1 MVNIGGRSKGC
12 SGCRRRRIKCDENR
26 PTCMRC
32 QKAGL
37 KCDGPKDFTF
47 VDATIVA
54 SRRRPKQTQGLPSP
68 TPSIASSEASVS
80 VRSMTPPIRMLG
92 DPQEICIMFT
102 RSHLAQGGPVDI
114 TLQELQSKDLPL
126 LETNSATAC
135 RTAHLRT
142 VQSFATIFFGTKH
155 KQPEITQRG
164 YIQHGA
170 TLQQLNRAL
179 TEPHCYRYDEIIQS
193 VMTLAI
199 QETLVPSGAN
209 LFMKHMQ
216 GLEKLLALR
225 DPDLYSPPSTVSLY
239 KCLRH
244 MLLFASLIGGTP
256 SILARPDWK
265 EMFHRHCANDKEEQ
279 EQQLYDFLADCSVLA
294 SKRDALLKETTRSDG
309 VTSDFDEVQR
319 DALHL
324 GDQLR
329 AWRAEW
335 AIDPTN
341 AYVEIS
347 SSSVQP
353 HGQPEDISVPP
364 SPTDLQFSNIKCAL
378 TLMLYNIAL
387 LYLLKVLT
395 SLPTDPRQ
403 EESQTAYIKAA
414 HSTVLDVCRIMPGPF
429 NTEWQKELHASP
441 VVHWAVESARM
452 ILQGDE
458 SAEAKWLTDMLD
470 RKSGKTLAGAM
481 EET

>member
-1 MVNIGGRSKGC
+1 
-12 SGCRRRRIKCDENR
+12 
-26 PTCMRC
+26 
-32 QKAGL
+32 
-37 KCDGPKDFTF
+37 
-47 VDATIVA
+47 
-54 SRRRPKQTQGLPSP
+54 
-68 TPSIASSEASVS
+68 
-80 VRSMTPPIRMLG
+80 
-92 DPQEICIMFT
+92 MFT

-294 SKRDALLKETTRSDG
+294 SKRDALLKKRTSGDG

-335 AIDPTN
+335 AVDPTN

-353 HGQPEDISVPP
+353 HGQPEDTSVPP
-364 SPTDLQFSNIKCAL
+364 SPTDLQFSNIKSAL
-378 TLMLYNIAL
+378 TLMLFSRHYPQTPSKKNRRL
-387 LYLLKVLT
+387 ST
-395 SLPTDPRQ
+395 SKQHTPLSLDDTSEKHDAIEQQLVQDERHWR
-403 EESQTAYIKAA
+403 EESLSYDEEEEENESSDKHADD
-414 HSTVLDVCRIMPGPF
+414 HRRVPF
-429 NTEWQKELHASP
+429 SDHRP
-441 VVHWAVESARM
+441 R
-452 ILQGDE
+452 G
-458 SAEAKWLTDMLD
+458 
-470 RKSGKTLAGAM
+470 
-481 EET
+481 EEE

>member
-1 MVNIGGRSKGC
+1 
-12 SGCRRRRIKCDENR
+12 
-26 PTCMRC
+26 
-32 QKAGL
+32 
-37 KCDGPKDFTF
+37 
-47 VDATIVA
+47 
-54 SRRRPKQTQGLPSP
+54 
-68 TPSIASSEASVS
+68 
-80 VRSMTPPIRMLG
+80 MLG
-92 DPQEICIMFT
+92 DPQEIYIMFT
-102 RSHLAQGGPVDI
+102 RSHLAQGGPVDM
-114 TLQELQSKDLPL
+114 TLQELQSKDLTL
-126 LETNSATAC
+126 LDTDSANAC

-155 KQPEITQRG
+155 KQFKITQRG
-164 YIQHGA
+164 YVQHGA

-199 QETLVPSGAN
+199 QETLVPSGTN

-225 DPDLYSPPSTVSLY
+225 DPELYWSPSTVSLY

-256 SILARPDWK
+256 SILARPGWK
-265 EMFHRHCANDKEEQ
+265 EMFHRHCANDREEQ
-279 EQQLYDFLADCSVLA
+279 EQQLYDLLADCSVLA
-294 SKRDALLKETTRSDG
+294 SKRDALLKKTTKDG
-309 VTSDFDEVQR
+309 DRTGQFDEVR
-319 DALHL
+319 RHALHL

-329 AWRAEW
+329 AWRVEW
-335 AIDPTN
+335 AADPTN
-341 AYVEIS
+341 AYIEVPS
-347 SSSVQP
+347 SSSQP
-353 HGQPEDISVPP
+353 HEQPENTSVPP
-364 SPTDLQFSNIKCAL
+364 SPTDLQFSNIKSAL

-387 LYLLKVLT
+387 LYLLKVLM
-395 SLPTDPRQ
+395 SLSTDPQQ
-403 EESQTAYIKAA
+403 EELQTVYIKAA
-414 HSTVLDVCRIMPGPF
+414 RSTVLDVCRIMPGPF
-429 NTEWQKELHASP
+429 NTAWQKGLHASP

-458 SAEAKWLTDMLD
+458 SAEAKWLTYMLD